1 MKIDLKKLATS
12 LLPVIIPLIP
22 VVKQAIKDAK
32 KPKV

>member
-1 MKIDLKKLATS
+1 MKIDLKKLAGT
-12 LLPVIIPLIP
+12 LLPILLPLIP